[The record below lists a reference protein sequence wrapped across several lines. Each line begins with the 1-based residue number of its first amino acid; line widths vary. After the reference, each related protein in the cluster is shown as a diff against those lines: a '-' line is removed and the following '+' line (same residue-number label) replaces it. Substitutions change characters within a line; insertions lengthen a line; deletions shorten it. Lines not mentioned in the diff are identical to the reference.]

1 MLRSTVALTMKTM
14 TTSKDSEKFIERYLC
29 SEVESRGGL
38 ALKYSNQGAMG
49 YPDRL
54 CLLPGGR
61 VFWVEVKSKGRKP
74 DILQRIRILIR
85 TRRMLSA
92 GSSGIS
98 VVRSSWTWDWAR
110 PSLR

>member
-1 MLRSTVALTMKTM
+1 MLRSTVALTTKTM

-54 CLLPGGR
+54 CVIPGGR

-74 DILQRIRILIR
+74 DILQRIRI
-85 TRRMLSA
+85 SA
-92 GSSGIS
+92 LRDLGQHVYVADS
-98 VVRSSWTWDWAR
+98 VETIDKI
-110 PSLR
+110 LDNEL

>member
-1 MLRSTVALTMKTM
+1 MLRSTVALTTKTM
-14 TTSKDSEKFIERYLC
+14 KNFKDSEKFIERYLC

-54 CLLPGGR
+54 CVIPGGR

-74 DILQRIRILIR
+74 DILQCIRI
-85 TRRMLSA
+85 
-92 GSSGIS
+92 S
-98 VVRSSWTWDWAR
+98 V
-110 PSLR
+110 LRDLGQHVYVADSVETIDKILENEL

>member
-74 DILQRIRILIR
+74 DILQRIRIAALRELGQQVHVID
-85 TRRMLSA
+85 S
-92 GSSGIS
+92 IS
-98 VVRSSWTWDWAR
+98 QIDDLLNSKN
-110 PSLR
+110 L